1 MFCSNTAI
9 NLVIISILVLQ
20 IKYGYSS
27 TIERVDNG
35 ENDNE
40 DIDEFLLKHI
50 EEQCIQKCPDQVGN
64 QWFSFRDLTMPL
76 FSNSSHI
83 SEPE

>member
-1 MFCSNTAI
+1 MFSSNTAI

-20 IKYGYSS
+20 IKHGYSS
-27 TIERVDNG
+27 TS

-64 QWFSFRDLTMPL
+64 Q
-76 FSNSSHI
+76 
-83 SEPE
+83 